1 MGLRMALRIPRQM
14 VAVAA
19 LARDPAWGFGYPQT
33 LVILKWDHA
42 SIHRYG
48 PRGPGVPY
56 VAMGDAARAMKRWLR
71 SETIAMAAAR
81 MGKDPRTVWGWLL
94 GRGMVKPAQRGNPR
108 IFRHDPEFY
117 DSLRDGETLRVGRPV
132 RATLRSDRNKTT

>member
-1 MGLRMALRIPRQM
+1 MALRIPRQM

-33 LVILKWDHA
+33 LMILKWDHA

-56 VAMGDAARAMKRWLR
+56 VAMGDADRAMKRWLR
-71 SETIAMAAAR
+71 SETVAQAATR
-81 MGKDPRTVWGWLL
+81 LDEDPRAVWRWLL
-94 GRGMVKPAQRGNPR
+94 DQGRVRPSQQGNPR
-108 IFRHDPEFY
+108 SFRHDPEFY
-117 DSLRDGETLRVGRPV
+117 DALQAQARGQPLPAPVPGRPV
-132 RATLRSDRNKTT
+132 RATLRGGQV